1 MEKEK
6 TENIRN
12 LQIALVGLIVV
23 IVILFIIGWIIYK
36 PEPVIIQGSAEA
48 SEVRVSGKIPG
59 RIQQFL
65 TEEGQRVER
74 GDTLVL
80 IDSPEIHAKLAQATA
95 AQNAAMAQDRKA
107 QKGARTEVIQG
118 AYEMWQKAEVGVDI
132 AKKSYDRVQRLF
144 DKGVV
149 PAQKRDEAEA
159 QYQAAVAQAAAAK
172 SQYDMA
178 KNGAEIE
185 DKAAALAL
193 VDRAQGAVQ
202 EVEAYMK
209 ETVLTA
215 PVSGEVT
222 EIFPKQGELVGTGA
236 PILNIVD
243 LNDIWFTFNV
253 REDLLN
259 DMKKGAEITVKI
271 PALGNMEAKLE
282 ITYIKAMASF
292 ATWKATKTTG
302 DFDLKTFEI
311 RAKPVE
317 PIKDLR
323 PGMSALVMNVKYN
336 NNL

>member
-1 MEKEK
+1 MKTEK
-6 TENIRN
+6 TENVRN

-23 IVILFIIGWIIYK
+23 IVVLFIIGWIVYK
-36 PEPVIIQGSAEA
+36 PEPIVIQGSAEA
-48 SEVRVSGKIPG
+48 SEVRVSGKIAG
-59 RIQQFL
+59 RIQEFL
-65 TEEGQRVER
+65 VEEGQRVEQ

-80 IDSPEIHAKLAQATA
+80 IDSPEIYAKLAQATA

-118 AYEMWQKAEVGVDI
+118 AYEMWQKAEVGVNI

-149 PAQKRDEAEA
+149 TAQKRDEAEA
-159 QYQAAVAQAAAAK
+159 QYQAAVAQSAAAK

-178 KNGAEIE
+178 KNGAETE
-185 DKAAALAL
+185 DKDAALAL
-193 VDRAQGAVQ
+193 VNRAQGAVQ

-209 ETVLTA
+209 EIALTA
-215 PVSGEVT
+215 PISGEVT
-222 EIFPKQGELVGTGA
+222 EIFPKQGELAGTGA
-236 PILNIVD
+236 PIMNIVNLD
-243 LNDIWFTFNV
+243 DVWFSFNV
-253 REDLLN
+253 REDLLK
-259 DMKKGAEITVKI
+259 DMKKGSEITVKL
-271 PALGNMEAKLE
+271 PALDNREVKLQ

-302 DFDLKTFEI
+302 DFDLKTFEV

-323 PGMSALVMNVKYN
+323 PGMTAIVIN
-336 NNL
+336 

>member
-1 MEKEK
+1 MEKGK

-12 LQIALVGLIVV
+12 LQIALVELIVV
-23 IVILFIIGWIIYK
+23 IAILFIIGWIIYK
-36 PEPVIIQGSAEA
+36 PEPVVIQGSAEA
-48 SEVRVSGKIPG
+48 NEVRVSGKVAG

-65 TEEGQRVER
+65 AEEGQRVER

-80 IDSPEIHAKLAQATA
+80 IDSPEIYAKLAQATA

-107 QKGARTEVIQG
+107 QKGARSEVIQG

-149 PAQKRDEAEA
+149 TAQKRDEAEA

-178 KNGAEIE
+178 KNGAESE

-193 VDRAQGAVQ
+193 VNRAQGAVQ

-209 ETVLTA
+209 ETTLTA

-222 EIFPKQGELVGTGA
+222 EIFPKQGELIGTGA

-271 PALGNMEAKLE
+271 PALNNAEAKLQ

-302 DFDLKTFEI
+302 DFDLKTFEV

-323 PGMSALVMNVKYN
+323 PGMSALVVKE
-336 NNL
+336 

>member
-23 IVILFIIGWIIYK
+23 ITILFIIGWIIYK

-48 SEVRVSGKIPG
+48 NEVRVSGKVAG

-65 TEEGQRVER
+65 AEEGQRVER
-74 GDTLVL
+74 GDTLVF
-80 IDSPEIHAKLAQATA
+80 IDSPEIYAKLAQATA
-95 AQNAAMAQDRKA
+95 AQNAAKAQDRKA
-107 QKGARTEVIQG
+107 QKGARSEVIQG
-118 AYEMWQKAEVGVDI
+118 AYEMWQKAEVGANI

-144 DKGVV
+144 EKGVV
-149 PAQKRDEAEA
+149 TAQKRDEAEA

-178 KNGAEIE
+178 KNGAEAE
-185 DKAAALAL
+185 DKAASRAM
-193 VDRAQGAVQ
+193 VDRAQGAIQ

-209 ETVLTA
+209 EITLIA
-215 PVSGEVT
+215 PISGEVT

-236 PILNIVD
+236 PIMNIVD
-243 LNDIWFTFNV
+243 LDDIWFTFNV

-259 DMKKGAEITVKI
+259 DMKKGVVIAVKI
-271 PALGNMEAKLE
+271 PALHNMEAKLE

-302 DFDLKTFEI
+302 DFDLRTFEI

-323 PGMSALVMNVKYN
+323 PGMTALVVRD
-336 NNL
+336 

>member
-1 MEKEK
+1 MEREK

-23 IVILFIIGWIIYK
+23 ITILFIIGWIIYK
-36 PEPVIIQGSAEA
+36 PEPVVIQGSAEA
-48 SEVRVSGKIPG
+48 NEVRVSGKVAG

-65 TEEGQRVER
+65 AEEGQHVER
-74 GDTLVL
+74 GDTLVF
-80 IDSPEIHAKLAQATA
+80 IDSPEIYAKLAQATA

-107 QKGARTEVIQG
+107 QKGARSEVIQG
-118 AYEMWQKAEVGVDI
+118 AYEMWQKAEVGADI

-144 DKGVV
+144 EKGVV
-149 PAQKRDEAEA
+149 TAQKRDEAEA
-159 QYQAAVAQAAAAK
+159 QYQAAVAQAAAAR

-178 KNGAEIE
+178 KNGAEAE

-209 ETVLTA
+209 EITLIA
-215 PVSGEVT
+215 PISGEVT
-222 EIFPKQGELVGTGA
+222 DIFPKQGELVGTGA
-236 PILNIVD
+236 PIMNIVD
-243 LNDIWFTFNV
+243 LDDIWFTFNV

-259 DMKKGAEITVKI
+259 DMKKGAVITVKI
-271 PALGNMEAKLE
+271 PALNNREAKLE

-323 PGMSALVMNVKYN
+323 PGMTALVVRD
-336 NNL
+336 

>member
-1 MEKEK
+1 MEREK

-23 IVILFIIGWIIYK
+23 ITILFIIGWIIYK
-36 PEPVIIQGSAEA
+36 PEPVVIQGSAEA
-48 SEVRVSGKIPG
+48 NEVRVSGKVAG

-65 TEEGQRVER
+65 AEEGQHVER
-74 GDTLVL
+74 GDTLVF
-80 IDSPEIHAKLAQATA
+80 IDSPEIYAKLAQATA

-107 QKGARTEVIQG
+107 QKGARSEVIQG
-118 AYEMWQKAEVGVDI
+118 AYEMWQKAEVGADI

-144 DKGVV
+144 EKGVV
-149 PAQKRDEAEA
+149 TAQKRDEAEA
-159 QYQAAVAQAAAAK
+159 QYQAAVAQAAAAR

-178 KNGAEIE
+178 KNGAEAE

-209 ETVLTA
+209 EITLIA
-215 PVSGEVT
+215 PISGEVT
-222 EIFPKQGELVGTGA
+222 DIFPKQGELVGTGA
-236 PILNIVD
+236 PIMNIVD
-243 LNDIWFTFNV
+243 LDDIWFTFNV

-259 DMKKGAEITVKI
+259 DMKKGAVITVKI
-271 PALGNMEAKLE
+271 PALNNREAKLE

-292 ATWKATKTTG
+292 ATWKTTKTTG

-323 PGMSALVMNVKYN
+323 PGMTALVVRD
-336 NNL
+336 